1 MIQESYYNYM
11 IRRTSQMVLI
21 KEIKDEVN
29 GLNKELIRLR
39 DQLAEEKSEAKLSS
53 VKNMLRIV
61 HVVSAK
67 LKFMQHYD
75 N

>member
-1 MIQESYYNYM
+1 VEGYYNYM
-11 IRRTSQMVLI
+11 IRRSAQMVLI

-29 GLNKELIRLR
+29 GLNKELIKLR
-39 DQLAEEKSEAKLSS
+39 NQLTEEKSEAKLSS

-61 HVVSAK
+61 NIISAK
-67 LKFMQHYD
+67 IKFMQHYD

>member
-1 MIQESYYNYM
+1 
-11 IRRTSQMVLI
+11 MVLI
-21 KEIKDEVN
+21 KEIKDEVE

-39 DQLAEEKSEAKLSS
+39 DQLAEEKSEEKLSS

>member
-1 MIQESYYNYM
+1 MEGYYNYM
-11 IRRTSQMVLI
+11 IRRSAQMVLI

-29 GLNKELIRLR
+29 GLNKELIKLR
-39 DQLAEEKSEAKLSS
+39 NQLTEEKSEEKLSS

-61 HVVSAK
+61 NVISAK
-67 LKFMQHYD
+67 IKFMQHYD

>member
-1 MIQESYYNYM
+1 VEGYYNYM
-11 IRRTSQMVLI
+11 IRRSAQVVLI

-29 GLNKELIRLR
+29 GLNKELIKLR
-39 DQLAEEKSEAKLSS
+39 NKLSEEKSEAKLSS

-61 HVVSAK
+61 NVISAK
-67 LKFMQHYD
+67 IKFMQHYD

>member
-1 MIQESYYNYM
+1 
-11 IRRTSQMVLI
+11 MVLI

>member
-1 MIQESYYNYM
+1 VEGYYNYM
-11 IRRTSQMVLI
+11 IRRSAQMVLI

-29 GLNKELIRLR
+29 GLNKELIKLR
-39 DQLAEEKSEAKLSS
+39 NQLTEEKSEAKLSS

-61 HVVSAK
+61 NVISAK
-67 LKFMQHYD
+67 IKFMQHYD

>member
-1 MIQESYYNYM
+1 M

-29 GLNKELIRLR
+29 GLNKELIKLR
-39 DQLAEEKSEAKLSS
+39 NQLSEEKSEEKLSS

-61 HVVSAK
+61 NIISAK
-67 LKFMQHYD
+67 IKFMQHYD

>member
-1 MIQESYYNYM
+1 M
-11 IRRTSQMVLI
+11 IRRSAQVVLI

-29 GLNKELIRLR
+29 GLNKELIKLR
-39 DQLAEEKSEAKLSS
+39 NQLSEEKSEAKLSS

-61 HVVSAK
+61 NVISAK
-67 LKFMQHYD
+67 IKFMQHYD

>member
-1 MIQESYYNYM
+1 M
-11 IRRTSQMVLI
+11 IRRTAQMVLI

-29 GLNKELIRLR
+29 GLNKELIKLR
-39 DQLAEEKSEAKLSS
+39 NQLSEEKSEEKLSS

-61 HVVSAK
+61 NIISAK
-67 LKFMQHYD
+67 IKFMQHYD

>member
-1 MIQESYYNYM
+1 
-11 IRRTSQMVLI
+11 MVLI

-29 GLNKELIRLR
+29 GLNKELIKLR
-39 DQLAEEKSEAKLSS
+39 NQLSEEKSEAKLSS

-61 HVVSAK
+61 NIISAK
-67 LKFMQHYD
+67 IKFMQHYD

>member
-1 MIQESYYNYM
+1 M

-29 GLNKELIRLR
+29 GLNKELIKLR
-39 DQLAEEKSEAKLSS
+39 NQLAEEKSEAKLSS

>member
-1 MIQESYYNYM
+1 
-11 IRRTSQMVLI
+11 MVLI
-21 KEIKDEVN
+21 KEIKDEVK

-39 DQLAEEKSEAKLSS
+39 DQLAEEKSEEKLSS

>member
-1 MIQESYYNYM
+1 
-11 IRRTSQMVLI
+11 MVLI

-29 GLNKELIRLR
+29 GLNKELIKLR
-39 DQLAEEKSEAKLSS
+39 NQLTEEKSEAKLSS

-61 HVVSAK
+61 NIISAK
-67 LKFMQHYD
+67 IKFMQHYD

>member
-1 MIQESYYNYM
+1 
-11 IRRTSQMVLI
+11 MVLI

-29 GLNKELIRLR
+29 GLNKELIKLR
-39 DQLAEEKSEAKLSS
+39 NQLTEEKSEAKLSS

-61 HVVSAK
+61 NVISAK
-67 LKFMQHYD
+67 IKFMQHYD

>member
-11 IRRTSQMVLI
+11 IRRTAQMVLI
-21 KEIKDEVN
+21 KEIKDEVD
-29 GLNKELIRLR
+29 GLNKELIKLR
-39 DQLAEEKSEAKLSS
+39 NQLSEEKSEAKLSS

>member
-1 MIQESYYNYM
+1 
-11 IRRTSQMVLI
+11 MVLI

-29 GLNKELIRLR
+29 GLNKELIKLR
-39 DQLAEEKSEAKLSS
+39 NQLTEEKSEEKLSS

-61 HVVSAK
+61 NVISAK
-67 LKFMQHYD
+67 IKFMQHYD

>member
-1 MIQESYYNYM
+1 
-11 IRRTSQMVLI
+11 MVLI

-29 GLNKELIRLR
+29 GLNKELIKLR
-39 DQLAEEKSEAKLSS
+39 NQLAEEKSEAKLSS

>member
-1 MIQESYYNYM
+1 
-11 IRRTSQMVLI
+11 MVLI

-29 GLNKELIRLR
+29 GLNKELIKLR
-39 DQLAEEKSEAKLSS
+39 NQLSEEKSEEKLSS

-61 HVVSAK
+61 NIISAK
-67 LKFMQHYD
+67 IKFMQHYD

>member
-1 MIQESYYNYM
+1 M
-11 IRRTSQMVLI
+11 IRRTAQMVLI
-21 KEIKDEVN
+21 KEIKDEVE

-39 DQLAEEKSEAKLSS
+39 DQLSEEKSEEKLSS